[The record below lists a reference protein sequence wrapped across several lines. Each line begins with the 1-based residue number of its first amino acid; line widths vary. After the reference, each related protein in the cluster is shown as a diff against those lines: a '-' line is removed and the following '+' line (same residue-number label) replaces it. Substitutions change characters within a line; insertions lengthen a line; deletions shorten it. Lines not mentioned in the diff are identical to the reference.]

1 MKAIVE
7 VTICLITVLGSV
19 KSAEVFYGIEGG
31 NVKIDCTYQHEYNE
45 NGKYLCRTRWIPN
58 NALISSGEPETKGR
72 FSLYD
77 NRTTR
82 VFTATITE
90 LTQKDAGTYYC
101 GIDIKRNVD
110 EYTEVEVT
118 VNKAP
123 KPPPTTTRATRSST
137 TSSTTTVKGN
147 TDNGQTGDCTPSSP
161 TADTHSEAT
170 ANAATEEKITEKAPV
185 KTGISFDLL

>member
-1 MKAIVE
+1 RFSLYDNRSARVFT
-7 VTICLITVLGSV
+7 VTITELTLEDAGIYYCRIDRKIKLDEYTEVKVTVN
-19 KSAEVFYGIEGG
+19 KAEVFYGIEGG

-58 NALISSGEPETKGR
+58 NALISSGDPETKGR

-77 NRTTR
+77 NRSTR
-82 VFTATITE
+82 VFTVTITE

-118 VNKAP
+118 VNK
-123 KPPPTTTRATRSST
+123 
-137 TSSTTTVKGN
+137 GM
-147 TDNGQTGDCTPSSP
+147 
-161 TADTHSEAT
+161 
-170 ANAATEEKITEKAPV
+170 
-185 KTGISFDLL
+185 